1 MANSTV
7 EDIQVLAKHVPAI
20 LGSWMTYLSLTSR
33 LPVPGLAEE
42 KLGAL
47 LCVCRFSERFVC
59 VCVYSEML
67 CDDVAVWLL
76 IV

>member
-7 EDIQVLAKHVPAI
+7 EDIQVPAMHVPAI

-42 KLGAL
+42 KLRAP
-47 LCVCRFSERFVC
+47 LCVCRLSERFVC
-59 VCVYSEML
+59 VSVLCEMF